1 MESTLA
7 STVARPESGPIV
19 RTARRL
25 RSLLAGPLL
34 LMPFADASAGRLLD
48 WIRDYDLN
56 DYSLGVAIS
65 TSENPYIGASNSR
78 IAYPYLTSFRHSAFT
93 DDWLLVRGENLGVR
107 YVTPNDWEIGL
118 IGRVQTIGLGDS
130 ELTGLDNR
138 GWAVEMGP
146 LFGWRGRKLHVQ
158 SRTYWPVPGNHPGST
173 SELEL
178 MLPAEFDR
186 GHFVPSVTLS
196 RLSSSYSRYYYGVT
210 EQEAAQG
217 RPAYDP
223 GDAINYKIGFTLGYQ
238 LADHWLLSTTLGLEY
253 LDSVIADSPI
263 VGKDRLWSASIGLA
277 YNADVFQPKAISDE
291 MPFSGAFEIR
301 AAAFHSKVATDIRRD
316 AEDSGPG
323 ETFDF
328 EEFLGTSD
336 SETVLQTDVIYRI
349 GRYHRLKASFF
360 EIDRSLR
367 AITQQDFEFG
377 DEVFL
382 AGTEVVSTLE
392 TRRLGLLYGYSLI
405 RDAQKE
411 LGVHGGLMFTSID
424 LAVVADET
432 GQAEQASLDGPLPTV
447 GVFGSVALGQRG
459 ELGIEAGLFG
469 LDFDRYTGYSG
480 YISLTLERKVND
492 SFALGVG
499 YEYYVTRL
507 ESTDSDLR
515 GLLRTRNTG
524 PRAYLSWVF

>member
-1 MESTLA
+1 MLA
-7 STVARPESGPIV
+7 C
-19 RTARRL
+19 L
-25 RSLLAGPLL
+25 LL

-48 WIRDYDLN
+48 WIRAYDLN

-65 TSENPYIGASNSR
+65 TSENPYVGASNSR

-93 DDWLLVRGENLGVR
+93 DDWLLVRGENVGIR

-118 IGRVQTIGLGDS
+118 IGRVRTLGLGDS

-138 GWAVEMGP
+138 GWAVETGP
-146 LFGWRGRKLHVQ
+146 LLGWRGRKLQVQ

-178 MLPAEFDR
+178 SLPAEFAR
-186 GHFVPSVTLS
+186 GYFVPSVTLS

-217 RPAYDP
+217 RPAYVP
-223 GDAINYKIGFTLGYQ
+223 GEAINYKIGFTLGYE
-238 LADHWLLSTTLGLEY
+238 LTDHWLLSTSLGLEY

-277 YNADVFQPKAISDE
+277 YNADVFQPKPISDE
-291 MPFSGAFEIR
+291 TLSSGNIKIR

-316 AEDSGPG
+316 ADGGEPG
-323 ETFDF
+323 ETLDF
-328 EEFLGTSD
+328 EEFLGSSD
-336 SETVLQTDVIYRI
+336 SETVLQTDVIYRL
-349 GRYHRLKASFF
+349 GGYHRLKASFF
-360 EIDRSLR
+360 EIDRGLR
-367 AITQQDFEFG
+367 ATPQQDFEFG

-382 AGTEVVSTLE
+382 AGTEVVSTLD
-392 TRRLGLLYGYSLI
+392 TRRLGLLYGYSLM

-411 LGVHGGLMFTSID
+411 LGVQGGLMFTRIELS
-424 LAVVADET
+424 VVAEDT
-432 GQAEQASLDGPLPTV
+432 GQAEQASIDAPLPTI
-447 GVFGSVALGQRG
+447 GIFGSVALGMRW
-459 ELGIEAGLFG
+459 ELGLDAGLFA

-480 YISLTLERKVND
+480 HVSLTLERRIKE
-492 SFALGVG
+492 SFAIGIG

-507 ESTDSDLR
+507 ESTDSELR
-515 GLLRTRNTG
+515 GLLRARNTG
-524 PRAYLSWVF
+524 PRAYLSWEF

>member
-1 MESTLA
+1 MDSTLA
-7 STVARPESGPIV
+7 STFARPASKSIGQA
-19 RTARRL
+19 ARRL
-25 RSLLAGPLL
+25 RSLLAWLMLL
-34 LMPFADASAGRLLD
+34 VPFADASAGRLLD

-107 YVTPNDWEIGL
+107 YITPNDWEIGI
-118 IGRVQTIGLGDS
+118 IGRLQTIGLGDS

-138 GWAVEMGP
+138 GWAVETGP
-146 LFGWRGRKLHVQ
+146 LLGWRGRKLHVQ
-158 SRTYWPVPGNHPGST
+158 SRTYWPLPGNHPGSI

-178 MLPAEFDR
+178 MLPAEFAR
-186 GHFVPSVTLS
+186 GYFVPSVTFS

-210 EQEAAQG
+210 EREAAQG

-223 GDAINYKIGFTLGYQ
+223 GAATNYKIGFTLGYE
-238 LADHWLLSTTLGLEY
+238 LTDHWLLSTTLGLEY
-253 LDSVIADSPI
+253 LDSVIVASPI

-291 MPFSGAFEIR
+291 TPFSGTFKFR
-301 AAAFHSKVATDIRRD
+301 AAAFHSTVATDIRRN
-316 AEDSGPG
+316 AEDGGPG
-323 ETFDF
+323 ETLDF

-367 AITQQDFEFG
+367 AIPQQDFEFG
-377 DEVFL
+377 DEVFR

-411 LGVHGGLMFTSID
+411 IGVQGGLMFASID
-424 LAVVADET
+424 LAVIAEDT
-432 GQAEQASLDGPLPTV
+432 GQAEQASIDAPLPTI
-447 GVFGSVALGQRG
+447 GIFGSVALGQRG

-480 YISLTLERKVND
+480 YISLTLERTVSE

-499 YEYYVTRL
+499 YEHYVTRI

-515 GLLRTRNTG
+515 GLLRARNTG